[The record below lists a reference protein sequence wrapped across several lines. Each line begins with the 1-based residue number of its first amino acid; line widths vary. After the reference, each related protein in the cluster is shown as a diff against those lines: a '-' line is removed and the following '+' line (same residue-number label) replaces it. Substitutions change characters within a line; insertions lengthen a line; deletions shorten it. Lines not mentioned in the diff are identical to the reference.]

1 MKKEDIRKKYDEQKK
16 LLDKYNHHYFNL
28 DAPLITDSK
37 YDKIKK
43 EIVAIEKNYPF
54 LVKKNLFKIK
64 LVHQLQKNLKKL
76 NILYLCCHFLIHLT
90 LLAWMIL
97 LAKFRTI

>member
-43 EIVAIEKNYPF
+43 EIVAN
-54 LVKKNLFKIK
+54 
-64 LVHQLQKNLKKL
+64 
-76 NILYLCCHFLIHLT
+76 
-90 LLAWMIL
+90 
-97 LAKFRTI
+97 

>member
-54 LVKKNLFKIK
+54 LKNKKICSRSSWCTNYKKI
-64 LVHQLQKNLKKL
+64 
-76 NILYLCCHFLIHLT
+76 
-90 LLAWMIL
+90 
-97 LAKFRTI
+97 